1 MHISRIDLNLLVVLD
16 AIYAEGGITRAA
28 EKLHLSQPAVSHAL
42 GRLRELFKDPLFER
56 EGRAMVPT
64 RLTRSLIEPVQ
75 RALRGLEVTLNEL
88 ESFDSTTTQKR
99 FTIGLRDVLESTLL
113 PSFMQRICTTAP
125 LIDISVVHVN
135 RRDLEAELAM
145 GTLDAAIDV
154 LLPVSEKVRHA
165 QIALDRLVVV
175 ARKGHPAVSTRLD
188 LETYLKQDHIL
199 VSSRRSGI
207 GSIEDVEI
215 SRLGLQRRI
224 RLRCQHYY
232 AACRIVSQTDLILT
246 MPERYARDTNRLFNN
261 QILPLPLEMM
271 PLDVYL
277 YWHANVDNEPSN
289 RWLREQLMQAV
300 ER

>member
-1 MHISRIDLNLLVVLD
+1 MHINRIDLNLLVVLD

-28 EKLHLSQPAVSHAL
+28 EKLHLTQPAVSHAL

-64 RLTRSLIEPVQ
+64 PLTRSLIEPVQ

-88 ESFDSTTTQKR
+88 ETFDPTSTQKR

-113 PSFMQRICTTAP
+113 PSFMQRICASAP

-135 RRDLEAELAM
+135 RRDLETELAM

-154 LLPVSEKVRHA
+154 LLPVSEKVRHR

-175 ARKGHPAVSTRLD
+175 ARKGHPAVNARLD
-188 LETYLKQDHIL
+188 LETYLKQDHVL
-199 VSSRRSGI
+199 VSSRRTGV
-207 GSIEDVEI
+207 GSLEDVEL
-215 SRLGLQRRI
+215 SRLGLQRRL

-232 AACRIVSQTDLILT
+232 AACRIVSQTDLVLT

-277 YWHANVDNEPSN
+277 YWHANVDKEPSN